1 MSNIEIEKQIVKI
14 KNELA
19 KDFSQYSERV
29 LFNKLISLQLD
40 LKKMNKGIV

>member
-14 KNELA
+14 KNELG

-29 LFNKLISLQLD
+29 LFNKLISFQLD
-40 LKKMNKGIV
+40 LKKMNKSIV